1 MSQPSD
7 SPNPIRREEDE
18 APMVLPAR
26 YGRSRPAA
34 PPPRREYAPPP
45 RSVGGLG
52 RVLLILFLF
61 ASLGV
66 NFLLVILLFASFSGE
81 SSEDGVP
88 VNEKVWSGPSSARNK
103 VAVVRVEGVLMDE
116 LMGYPRRQI
125 DKAAKDK
132 DVKAVVLQIKSPGG
146 TITASDD
153 LHKRLTEMRDGT
165 SPRYKSDAKP
175 LVVSMEAMAASGG
188 YYIAMPG
195 QYIFAERTT
204 TTGSIGVYASF
215 PNVAELANKNGVHME
230 LIKAGGIK
238 GSGSMFQTMT
248 PQERQPWQEMV
259 NEAYGTFIK
268 VVEEGRQQLKGK
280 LTKDLVLKDTNGK
293 ERTEVDVY
301 DDKGNKV
308 EKEKA
313 PYHRQLADGGIFTV
327 AQAKEFGLID
337 EIGYLEAA
345 CKYAAGRASLSE
357 GDYKVVVYD
366 KPVSFLSLL
375 GADAKQKDPF
385 DFAKLASVSTPR
397 LWYMV
402 PNSEISGI
410 LSTMANK

>member
-1 MSQPSD
+1 
-7 SPNPIRREEDE
+7 
-18 APMVLPAR
+18 
-26 YGRSRPAA
+26 
-34 PPPRREYAPPP
+34 
-45 RSVGGLG
+45 
-52 RVLLILFLF
+52 
-61 ASLGV
+61 
-66 NFLLVILLFASFSGE
+66 
-81 SSEDGVP
+81 
-88 VNEKVWSGPSSARNK
+88 
-103 VAVVRVEGVLMDE
+103 
-116 LMGYPRRQI
+116 
-125 DKAAKDK
+125 
-132 DVKAVVLQIKSPGG
+132 
-146 TITASDD
+146 
-153 LHKRLTEMRDGT
+153 
-165 SPRYKSDAKP
+165 
-175 LVVSMEAMAASGG
+175 MEAMAASGG

-215 PNVAELANKNGVHME
+215 INVAELANKNGVHME

-259 NEAYGTFIK
+259 NEAYATFTK
-268 VVEEGRQQLKGK
+268 VVEEGRPQLKGK
-280 LTKDLVLKDTNGK
+280 LTKNLVLKDANGK

-301 DDKGNKV
+301 DEKGNRV

-327 AQAKEFGLID
+327 AEAKQFGLID
-337 EIGYLEAA
+337 EIGYLENA
-345 CKYAAGRASLSE
+345 CKEAAKRANLSDGE
-357 GDYKVVVYD
+357 YKVVMYD

-385 DFAKLASVSTPR
+385 DLAKWASASTPR

-410 LSTMANK
+410 LATMAKH